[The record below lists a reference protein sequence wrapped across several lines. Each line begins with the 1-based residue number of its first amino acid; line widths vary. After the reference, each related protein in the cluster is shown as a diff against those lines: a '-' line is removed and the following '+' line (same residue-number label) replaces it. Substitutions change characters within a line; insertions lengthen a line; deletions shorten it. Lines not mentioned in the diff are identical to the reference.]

1 MFKTANVGS
10 VDRIIRLVVGAVF
23 IILPFISASPLWSGA
38 LMIWLLPIIGIILIA
53 TAFFRICPLY
63 KILGVKTCKA
73 G

>member
-10 VDRIIRLVVGAVF
+10 ADRIIRLIVGAVF
-23 IILPFISASPLWSGA
+23 IILPFISSSPLWSGA
-38 LMIWLLPIIGIILIA
+38 LMIWLLPLVGLVLIA
-53 TAFFRICPLY
+53 TAFLRFCPLY